1 MTETQRVTILSVIVA
16 TFTLVLKFLTYFLTD
31 SISLFSDAVE
41 AFVNIAAAFM
51 ALAVMTIISKPADA
65 KHQYGHD
72 KAEYFSSGVEGTLIL
87 IAALSIIAASVDRFL
102 HPVPLQQ
109 LGIGLMLSIL
119 AAFVNFVTSLI
130 LIKVSRKYD
139 SITLEAHAKHLMT
152 DVWTTVGIIVGLSIV
167 FFAPPSWQILDPI
180 MAIIVAL
187 NIINTGIHFVKRA
200 FDGLMDSALSQ
211 QEIDIITATIQK
223 YLPPNALFKALRTRK
238 SGARRF
244 VEFKLMVSGHLSVS
258 ASHDLCDQ
266 IELAI
271 DNQLNHVSVI
281 IHVEPLP

>member
-1 MTETQRVTILSVIVA
+1 MTEAQRVTFLSVIVA
-16 TFTLVLKFLTYFLTD
+16 TFTLCLKFFTYFLTD
-31 SISLFSDAVE
+31 SISLFSDAIE

-87 IAALSIIAASVDRFL
+87 VAAISIIVASIDRFL
-102 HPVPLQQ
+102 HPTPLNQ
-109 LGIGLMLSIL
+109 LGIGLTLSIF
-119 AAFVNFVTSLI
+119 AACVNFFTSLM
-130 LIKVSRKYD
+130 LLKVSRKYD

-152 DVWTTVGIIVGLSIV
+152 DVWTTVGIIVGLGIV
-167 FFAPPSWQILDPI
+167 FFAPPAWQILDPI

-200 FDGLMDSALSQ
+200 FDGLMDTALSQ
-211 QEIDIITATIQK
+211 HEIDIITSTIQK
-223 YLPPNALFKALRTRK
+223 YLPPDARFKALRTRK
-238 SGARRF
+238 SGAKRF
-244 VEFKLMVSGHLSVS
+244 VQFKILVSGHLSVS

-271 DNQLNHVSVI
+271 DNQLNNASII